1 MLFTNGQ
8 IDPWH
13 YESVLTSI
21 SNLEPAIWVPGV
33 SCALHAG
40 HVSSWHHHHH
50 TQASHHFW
58 THPPLPTDSIYIQEA
73 RAKQAL
79 VVEAWLSTPYD
90 G

>member
-1 MLFTNGQ
+1 MRGMCRHST
-8 IDPWH
+8 I
-13 YESVLTSI
+13 I
-21 SNLEPAIWVPGV
+21 I
-33 SCALHAG
+33 
-40 HVSSWHHHHH
+40 

-79 VVEAWLSTPYD
+79 VVEAWLNTPYD